1 MKSPPK
7 QRKGEPTSDIEAL
20 WPTEPDTDAHND
32 KIDIMLELVQR
43 NLELRERVRELEIAI
58 TTAIN
63 QIAWE
68 GDYGATDTLKTA
80 LKGE

>member
-7 QRKGEPTSDIEAL
+7 QRKGEPASDIEAL

-43 NLELRERVRELEIAI
+43 NLELRERVRRYEELFSKGQEMDESRTWFWDDDIL
-58 TTAIN
+58 TA
-63 QIAWE
+63 
-68 GDYGATDTLKTA
+68 TR
-80 LKGE
+80 GER